1 MRRSNGR
8 RRNNN
13 RNDGYGN
20 GAHRLSLALSGKI
33 TVSTP
38 AIARRI
44 CRLTAMATRC
54 CAITACLPPLQQRW
68 PQFSFTARGWAGEN
82 VFVALFALI
91 GFFAG
96 IPAVLA
102 AAYRT
107 GLLLH
112 LQFDWS
118 DLHAIAVM
126 AAAAVFWLLLCRRV
140 RFSGANLRRRE
151 IPWFIPFKL
160 TAFVVARG
168 IAAFLVTRRT

>member
-8 RRNNN
+8 RLNDN
-13 RNDGYGN
+13 RNDGFEDST
-20 GAHRLSLALSGKI
+20 HRLNFPLSGKI
-33 TVSTP
+33 TAGTP

-82 VFVALFALI
+82 VFVALFALF

-96 IPAVLA
+96 IPTVHS

-107 GLLLH
+107 GLFLH
-112 LQFDWS
+112 LQYGCRN
-118 DLHAIAVM
+118 LHAMAVM
-126 AAAAVFWLLLCRRV
+126 AAAAVPTGSFQRCKPAAQV
-140 RFSGANLRRRE
+140 ES
-151 IPWFIPFKL
+151 WFTPCKL
-160 TAFVVARG
+160 TRSAAARG
-168 IAAFLVTRRT
+168 IANFLVTRRT